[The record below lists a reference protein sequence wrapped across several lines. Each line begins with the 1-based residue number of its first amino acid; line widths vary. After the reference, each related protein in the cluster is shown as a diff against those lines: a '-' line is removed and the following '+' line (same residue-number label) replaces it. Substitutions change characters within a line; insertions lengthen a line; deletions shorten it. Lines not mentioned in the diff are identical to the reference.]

1 MSQII
6 HFIQLRCISCMDSRK
21 MSCES
26 CAPPRLSV
34 FYTASEY
41 GSTIVMRFSL
51 LRGTAAAHIKQTNK
65 MPSPDS
71 SAVIRASVSIK
82 ASCWNLLVNAPTQRW
97 LRIMKRGGK
106 PELKFHRL
114 TLHTPPSRGED
125 TDDDAAGYDT
135 HVGIRRIYLFWLIG
149 LIKWV
154 NSHPSDSMR
163 WVLCANLIW

>member
-6 HFIQLRCISCMDSRK
+6 LLFNFAAYLAWIPQK
-21 MSCES
+21 MPCES
-26 CAPPRLSV
+26 CASPRLSV
-34 FYTASEY
+34 FYTACEY

-65 MPSPDS
+65 MSSPDW
-71 SAVIRASVSIK
+71 SAVICASVSIK
-82 ASCWNLLVNAPTQRW
+82 ASYWNLLENATTQRW
-97 LRIMKRGGK
+97 SRIMKRGGK

-135 HVGIRRIYLFWLIG
+135 HVGIRWIYLFWLIG

-154 NSHPSDSMR
+154 NSHPSDSIR
-163 WVLCANLIW
+163 GVLCANLIW